1 MDPVRLG
8 DDLERALGGLE
19 PETRRALGRALERGS
34 FELEGGEWGAQGDG
48 AGCLLSLAAWELG
61 LDDGETLMTRSI
73 DAVRVPALFDAWWAD
88 LLEREGDVIR
98 ARRTARDLIGQMLH
112 RGLAGAPRARDVVER
127 PEPAAEAERTPA
139 PLA

>member
-8 DDLERALGGLE
+8 DDLARALGGLE
-19 PETRRALGRALERGS
+19 PETRRALGRALERGE

-61 LDDGETLMTRSI
+61 LDAGESLMVRSI

-88 LLEREGDVIR
+88 LLEREGDIVR

-112 RGLAGAPRARDVVER
+112 RSLAGAPKARDL
-127 PEPAAEAERTPA
+127 AEQPA
-139 PLA
+139 PAPDPAPAHVEA